1 MLDSVKRFFDTHLA
15 AAAEA
20 GDASRQE
27 HAYRL
32 AAAALL
38 IEMTRADH
46 QVKGIE
52 RDAVA
57 RAVERAFELSDSETA
72 ELLTLAE
79 EQADHATSLFE
90 FTRLV
95 NRHFDAA
102 QKQHFI
108 ELLWSVALA
117 DGELD
122 KYEEHL
128 VRKVADLIHVP
139 HSAYIRAKH
148 QAVDRFESS
157 KGDSPTGK
165 P

>member
-1 MLDSVKRFFDTHLA
+1 MLDSIKRFFDTHLTT
-15 AAAEA
+15 AAEA
-20 GDASRQE
+20 GDPARQE

-32 AAAALL
+32 AAARAL
-38 IEMTRADH
+38 
-46 QVKGIE
+46 
-52 RDAVA
+52 
-57 RAVERAFELSDSETA
+57 ERAFELDDSETD

-90 FTRLV
+90 FTRLI
-95 NRHFDAA
+95 NRHFDAG
-102 QKQHFI
+102 QKEHFI

-139 HSAYIRAKH
+139 HRSYIRAKH
-148 QAVDRFESS
+148 QAIDRFQSADPDSS
-157 KGDSPTGK
+157 A
-165 P
+165 